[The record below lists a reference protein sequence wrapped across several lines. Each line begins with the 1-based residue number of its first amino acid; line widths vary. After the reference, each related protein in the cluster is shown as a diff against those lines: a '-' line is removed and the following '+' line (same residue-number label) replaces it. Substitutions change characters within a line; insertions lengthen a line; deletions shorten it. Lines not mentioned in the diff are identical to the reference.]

1 MTEFNFPVGVCHVSV
16 LYAPRTSPCALYI
29 IKMRN
34 LFQNMELDLVIDVH
48 AHSSLHGV
56 FTYGNAYDDV
66 YRSGRIFLNFLIR
79 ITRTAR
85 RASDVKTYAEI

>member
-1 MTEFNFPVGVCHVSV
+1 MTVV
-16 LYAPRTSPCALYI
+16 I
-29 IKMRN
+29 IDDD

-66 YRSGRIFLNFLIR
+66 YR
-79 ITRTAR
+79 
-85 RASDVKTYAEI
+85 